1 MNKTVNINLASTF
14 FHIDENAY
22 QILERYLRKLKEG
35 FKDTAGGEEILQD
48 IEARIAELFQDLKTN
63 PDYVINTADVE
74 KVIGIMGEPE
84 TVLSEEDINTS
95 QEKIHR
101 KLYRDPE
108 DKYIGGIAAGL
119 GHYFKIDATWIRLI
133 WLFLGL
139 FSGGVFTLIYILFW
153 ILVPLAKTT
162 GDLLR
167 MKGKPV
173 NIATIKKKIK
183 EEFDD
188 VTTKIKDLDYE
199 KAGSTL
205 KKKSKNFFQ
214 FLENLIRKIPSIIL
228 KLIGLLFL
236 LISISSIFALFI
248 GSFVLLG
255 LGNLLLPLQ
264 FVDLGVFP
272 DSFWRIALIL
282 VVLIPFIFL
291 FSLGIRLLR
300 GVSSRIGSVS
310 RLVLFSLWIIA
321 IGALVF
327 TGTNQIRKNS
337 ITATQTTIHELA
349 IEHEDTLRVSL
360 FINEIKPNSW
370 KFKKN
375 NPLNAL
381 SRRIEKSQKLV
392 TLSIKSNKLSSTSL
406 EIQASAK
413 GADEKKAQQAVEQLT
428 YRWEQE
434 GDILFLDDQIKNQ
447 PLSGFQTK
455 NIEMT
460 LLLKEGQI
468 IALDESLRKV
478 LSYPVENNQN
488 WNSRST
494 AGYLWKMGPQE
505 LICLDCPTN
514 QSKLE
519 VQYQDAKGEE
529 KVHLEVD
536 KNGIQLK
543 KE

>member
-35 FKDTAGGEEILQD
+35 FKDTAGGEEIMQD

-74 KVIGIMGEPE
+74 KVIEIMGEPE

-133 WLFLGL
+133 WLFLAL

-167 MKGKPV
+167 MKGEPV

-228 KLIGLLFL
+228 KLIGLVFL

-255 LGNLLLPLQ
+255 LGNLLLPFQ

-392 TLSIKSNKLSSTSL
+392 TLSIKPNKLSSTSL

-413 GADEKKAQQAVEQLT
+413 GADEKKAQQAVKQLT

>member
-133 WLFLGL
+133 WLFLAL

-167 MKGKPV
+167 MKGEPV

-188 VTTKIKDLDYE
+188 VTTKIKDIDYE

-392 TLSIKSNKLSSTSL
+392 TLSIKLHKLSSTSL

>member
-22 QILERYLRKLKEG
+22 QILECYLRKLKEG

-74 KVIGIMGEPE
+74 KIIGIMGEPE

-108 DKYIGGIAAGL
+108 DKYIGGVAAGL

-133 WLFLGL
+133 WLFLAL

-167 MKGKPV
+167 MKGEPV

-255 LGNLLLPLQ
+255 LGNLLLPFQ

-282 VVLIPFIFL
+282 AVLIPFIFL

-321 IGALVF
+321 IGTLVF

-349 IEHEDTLRVSL
+349 IENEDTLRVSL

-392 TLSIKSNKLSSTSL
+392 TLSIKPNKLTSTAL

-434 GDILFLDDQIKNQ
+434 GAFLFLDDQIKNQ

-455 NIEMT
+455 NIDMT

-478 LSYPVENNQN
+478 LSYPIENNQN
-488 WNSRST
+488 WSSRST
-494 AGYLWKMGPQE
+494 TGYLWKMGPQE

>member
-133 WLFLGL
+133 WLFLAL

-167 MKGKPV
+167 MKGEPV

-228 KLIGLLFL
+228 KLIGLVFL

-255 LGNLLLPLQ
+255 LGNLLLPFQ

-291 FSLGIRLLR
+291 FSLGISLLR

-392 TLSIKSNKLSSTSL
+392 TLSIKPNKLSSTSL

-434 GDILFLDDQIKNQ
+434 GAFLFLDDQIKNQ

-455 NIEMT
+455 NIDMT

>member
-133 WLFLGL
+133 WLFLAL

-167 MKGKPV
+167 MKGEPV

-255 LGNLLLPLQ
+255 LGNLLLPFQ

-392 TLSIKSNKLSSTSL
+392 TLSIKLHKLSSTSL

-413 GADEKKAQQAVEQLT
+413 GADEKKAQQTVEQLT

-519 VQYQDAKGEE
+519 VQYQDAKGEG

>member
-167 MKGKPV
+167 MKGEPV

-488 WNSRST
+488 WNSRGT

>member
-133 WLFLGL
+133 WLFLAL

-167 MKGKPV
+167 MKGEPV

-255 LGNLLLPLQ
+255 LGNLLLPFQ

-392 TLSIKSNKLSSTSL
+392 TLSIKPNKLSSTSL

-413 GADEKKAQQAVEQLT
+413 GADEKKAQQAVKQLT

-488 WNSRST
+488 WNSRSS

>member
-167 MKGKPV
+167 MKGEPV

-255 LGNLLLPLQ
+255 LGNLLLPFQ

-406 EIQASAK
+406 EIKASAK

>member
-167 MKGKPV
+167 MKGEPV

-310 RLVLFSLWIIA
+310 RLVLSSLWIIA

>member
-133 WLFLGL
+133 WLFLAL
-139 FSGGVFTLIYILFW
+139 FSGGVFILIYILFW

-167 MKGKPV
+167 MKGEPV

-255 LGNLLLPLQ
+255 LGNLLLPFQ

>member
-133 WLFLGL
+133 WLFLAL

-167 MKGKPV
+167 MKGEPV

-255 LGNLLLPLQ
+255 LDNLLLPFQ

>member
-133 WLFLGL
+133 WLFLAL

-167 MKGKPV
+167 MKGEPV

-255 LGNLLLPLQ
+255 LGNLLLPFQ

-392 TLSIKSNKLSSTSL
+392 TLSIKLHKLSSTSL

>member
-63 PDYVINTADVE
+63 PDYVINTADVK

-108 DKYIGGIAAGL
+108 DKYIGGVAAGL

-133 WLFLGL
+133 WLFLAL

-167 MKGKPV
+167 MKGEPV

-255 LGNLLLPLQ
+255 LGNLLLPFQ
-264 FVDLGVFP
+264 FFDLGVFP
-272 DSFWRIALIL
+272 DGFWRIALIL
-282 VVLIPFIFL
+282 AVFIPFIFL

-300 GVSSRIGSVS
+300 GVSNRIGAIS

-327 TGTNQIRKNS
+327 TGTNQIKKYS

-349 IEHEDTLRVSL
+349 LEQEDTLRVGL
-360 FINEIKPNSW
+360 FMNEIKPNSW

-392 TLSIKSNKLSSTSL
+392 TLSIKPNKLTSTAL

-434 GDILFLDDQIKNQ
+434 GAFLFLDDQIKNQ
-447 PLSGFQTK
+447 HLSGFQTK
-455 NIEMT
+455 NIDMT

-488 WNSRST
+488 WSSRST

>member
-22 QILERYLRKLKEG
+22 QIMERYLRKLKEG
-35 FKDTAGGEEILQD
+35 FKDTAGGEEIMQD

-133 WLFLGL
+133 WLFLAL

-167 MKGKPV
+167 MKGEPV

-214 FLENLIRKIPSIIL
+214 FLENLTRKIPSIIL

-255 LGNLLLPLQ
+255 LGNLLLPFQ

-392 TLSIKSNKLSSTSL
+392 TLSIKPNKLSSTSL

-413 GADEKKAQQAVEQLT
+413 GADEKKAQQAVKQLT

-488 WNSRST
+488 WNSRSS

-514 QSKLE
+514 QSKLQ